1 MPLDIMHIDMDAFF
15 AAVEQLDNP
24 ELKGKPVIVG
34 GTHLDNRGVVSTA
47 SYEARKYGVHSAM
60 AIVEAKR
67 LCPDGIFVS
76 GRMKRYQEIS
86 ANIFDIFKGFTPLV
100 EKISIDEAF
109 LDLTGCHKLFGDS
122 YQIGSK
128 IKNKIKEELGITASI
143 GLAPN
148 KFLAKLA
155 SDMDKP
161 DGFFIIEEDQI
172 DNILEPLSVRKI
184 WGVGKKS
191 AELLESRGIKTIRD
205 LKQLSQND
213 LKALFGKSGTK
224 LYKLCRGI
232 DNRRVSTEEEV
243 KSISHEETFIEDLAD
258 KDSIYAHLM
267 EMSERVSRRMRKK
280 GLRGSTIFIKI
291 RYADFKTYTRRSTI
305 ADFINDTDTIY
316 RVGKNLVKRL
326 LNKPVRLLGIGVS
339 NLKKNETT
347 QLSLFD
353 SKKKIEGITK
363 TIDKIKDNFGEKG
376 IFRARSL
383 NGKDRRK

>member
-47 SYEARKYGVHSAM
+47 SYEARKYGVHLAM

-86 ANIFDIFKGFTPLV
+86 AKIFDIFKGFTPLV

>member
-243 KSISHEETFIEDLAD
+243 KS
-258 KDSIYAHLM
+258 
-267 EMSERVSRRMRKK
+267 
-280 GLRGSTIFIKI
+280 
-291 RYADFKTYTRRSTI
+291 
-305 ADFINDTDTIY
+305 
-316 RVGKNLVKRL
+316 
-326 LNKPVRLLGIGVS
+326 
-339 NLKKNETT
+339 
-347 QLSLFD
+347 
-353 SKKKIEGITK
+353 
-363 TIDKIKDNFGEKG
+363 
-376 IFRARSL
+376 
-383 NGKDRRK
+383 